1 MTMIECRECKR
12 AVSDEAKACPH
23 CGAAPQPPVSAARWG
38 LRLLGALVAAA
49 LVLAG
54 TAYYAG
60 RSSSAEAV
68 DRVAARMAEMGHPE
82 ASPSITRYVT
92 RGSTTYT
99 CLAAHYK
106 DGAEDRVKL
115 FVVLQTGAMLDFLG
129 MHEEGEKTFGATYTD
144 VCM

>member
-68 DRVAARMAEMGHPE
+68 SRVAARMAELGQAQCDQATLQALTQEVSWVMQIFPGH
-82 ASPSITRYVT
+82 S
-92 RGSTTYT
+92 
-99 CLAAHYK
+99 
-106 DGAEDRVKL
+106 
-115 FVVLQTGAMLDFLG
+115 MNN
-129 MHEEGEKTFGATYTD
+129 
-144 VCM
+144 